1 MYKWS
6 SLFRPGL
13 SNESFTNHLKEK
25 LNSGTSDECL
35 CMDAHGYCHTSQFT
49 FISHSERHTRAEYRG
64 SYKYSEHMG
73 GGCGKIGSSNHPWL
87 CMEFE
92 VSLEDGPYT
101 PSHQTEEK

>member
-6 SLFRPGL
+6 SLFRPRL

-49 FISHSERHTRAEYRG
+49 FISHSERLTRAEYRG
-64 SYKYSEHMG
+64 SYKYSEHIG
-73 GGCGKIGSSNHPWL
+73 GGCRKIGSSNHPWL